1 MASHQIAI
9 AKATFAASLLRPD
22 PIPVP
27 RDDIAQFHT
36 LLGAVSTQCSPT
48 NIQRC
53 KRWVL
58 SNVVQSTTR
67 ITALAK
73 FLAALSASFSDADRS
88 TLISAKRET
97 SAKRKRLHILY
108 LISDLIYH
116 TKIRN
121 KDTSF
126 ADNLLPLLIN
136 LFSSAAS
143 FQKSPKHLRK
153 VENLVDIWAEKHY
166 YSTSDINK
174 IRQAVETT
182 QRSGSITNEPA
193 DSDSKA
199 TSNVAAKSAKD
210 VPFTMP
216 AMHGDQNL
224 PWYDLPAGNLMQH
237 IIPNSTRPIDPTLV
251 KPMRFVP
258 GQADEELVASV
269 KAFLEEVETIYDPVA
284 RHDENEAPAW
294 DMDEVGRRIFRD
306 DLGDVVAGDEGY
318 YGWSTALCEKMKKRM
333 SKNKSDGPAGTERS
347 RGADRNFSR
356 SRSSSR
362 DSRHTKKRRYASS
375 HASSRSRSRSRSRS
389 PSQSRFRSRNIPFE
403 GSQPE
408 PMPHSTA
415 PPHRQQHQQH
425 QQHFPPPPPQS
436 ASYHGSHGQQ
446 YQQWQQPP
454 PPPPQFP
461 DASQWQQPTH
471 GYQATPGGRPPQYPP
486 GRDSGQQPGAQG
498 GSGYGHNNNHP
509 GYRGSFESSF
519 NAQNTKAP
527 NKESKSHTK
536 TPVGESGGQ
545 HLCKNKLDTKVN
557 MTAHISFIDGN
568 FSLIHI
574 PLSLY
579 SSFLQPIL
587 RVLLP
592 HDIVVPKSEVA
603 EEHMPDPTPVHG
615 KQGFL
620 NVSIT
625 PIECSIVCR
634 TEYAESVFQPAVE
647 LLSEEARGLVSISQ
661 EPYQIFSIS
670 SAGMEASQKV
680 MDLTAPL
687 AMAGIPIFFITTY
700 YTDFI
705 LVPGKDHKTVVQA
718 LVGQGFVFSE
728 SDAAYVAPSGISH
741 HRDTSSEVSK
751 PSTPP
756 PSSVIEL
763 QERTFRLLSQRNV
776 VPFIKDD
783 LYLAQCSG
791 KELDSSSKYSSR
803 PISNDSN
810 EPPAHA
816 TWLEKVDPNL
826 YLSIVAALAI
836 QPRFLSVTLTKDDA
850 PSLLI
855 DKALLYLFGNFIAG
869 DTDCD
874 LVPIFLDLSNLPL
887 ESTGIVCGVAGR
899 LVDQTRSLRSD
910 DDELSYLSTARAGV
924 VILSSERSETAL
936 KALVPLLEAT

>member
-9 AKATFAASLLRPD
+9 AKATFSASLLRPD
-22 PIPVP
+22 PIQVP

-36 LLGAVSTQCSPT
+36 LLAAVSTQCSPT

-58 SNVVQSTTR
+58 SNVIPSKSR

-88 TLISAKRET
+88 TLVSAKTET

-116 TKIRN
+116 TKIRDRN
-121 KDTSF
+121 TSV
-126 ADNLLPLLIN
+126 ADNFLPLLAN

-143 FQKSPKHLRK
+143 FKNCLKHLRK
-153 VENLVDIWAEKHY
+153 VERLLDIWAEKHY

-174 IRQAVETT
+174 IRQAVETA
-182 QRSGSITNEPA
+182 QRSNPTANEPA
-193 DSDSKA
+193 ELDSKA
-199 TSNVAAKSAKD
+199 ISNVAAKTSKD

-258 GQADEELVASV
+258 GQVDEELVASV

-284 RHDENEAPAW
+284 CHDENEAPTW
-294 DMDEVGRRIFRD
+294 DVDEVGRRIFRD

-333 SKNKSDGPAGTERS
+333 SKHKSEGPPATERS
-347 RGADRNFSR
+347 RALNRNSSR

-362 DSRHTKKRRYASS
+362 DSHHAKKRRYASS
-375 HASSRSRSRSRSRS
+375 HASSRSRSRSTSRSRS
-389 PSQSRFRSRNIPFE
+389 PDQSRFRSRNIPFE

-408 PMPHSTA
+408 LPMPHAAA
-415 PPHRQQHQQH
+415 PPYHQQH
-425 QQHFPPPPPQS
+425 QQHFPPPPPPQGTS
-436 ASYHGSHGQQ
+436 HHGDHGQQ
-446 YQQWQQPP
+446 YKPWQQPP
-454 PPPPQFP
+454 LRHSFQ
-461 DASQWQQPTH
+461 TH
-471 GYQATPGGRPPQYPP
+471 
-486 GRDSGQQPGAQG
+486 
-498 GSGYGHNNNHP
+498 HNGNNRCMAISP
-509 GYRGSFESSF
+509 LREDGPLSILLAEVLVNNRARTTDPAMAIMAVILDTEGFESSS
-519 NAQNTKAP
+519 NPQNTWKP
-527 NKESKSHTK
+527 KDKRPKSQAK
-536 TPVGESGGQ
+536 PPFRESGGQ
-545 HLCKNKLDTKVN
+545 HLYKANLAIKVK
-557 MTAHISFIDGN
+557 MTAHISFVDGN
-568 FSLIHI
+568 FSLIHV

-592 HDIVVPKSEVA
+592 HDIVVPKSA
-603 EEHMPDPTPVHG
+603 EARDHKPDPSPVHG

-620 NVSIT
+620 NISIT
-625 PIECSIVCR
+625 PVECSIVCR
-634 TEYAESVFQPAVE
+634 TEYVENVFQPAIE
-647 LLSEEARGLVSISQ
+647 LLPKEASEQVTISP
-661 EPYQIFSIS
+661 EPYLVFSIS
-670 SAGMEASQKV
+670 SAGMEASQRV

-705 LVPGKDHKTVVQA
+705 LVPAKDHKTVVQA
-718 LVGQGFVFSE
+718 LLGRGFEFSE
-728 SDAAYVAPSGISH
+728 TDAAYVAPSGISH
-741 HRDTSSEVSK
+741 SRDTSSDVAK

-756 PSSVIEL
+756 PSSVVEL
-763 QERTFRLLSQRNV
+763 QERTFKLLSQRNV
-776 VPFIKDD
+776 VPFIKDG

-791 KELDSSSKYSSR
+791 KELDSNSYSSR

-810 EPPAHA
+810 EAPAHS
-816 TWLEKVDPNL
+816 TWLQKVEPNL
-826 YLSIVAALAI
+826 YLSLVAALAI

-869 DTDCD
+869 DTELD

-899 LVDQTRSLRSD
+899 LVEQTGSLDSD
-910 DDELSYLSTARAGV
+910 GGELLYLSTARAGV
-924 VILSSERSETAL
+924 VILSSERSDAAL
-936 KALVPLLEAT
+936 EALVPPVEAT